1 MQLKTLCAMQVSVLP
16 RCSSVSAV
24 LDAHSLSEAL
34 QVSLGIALIAVQY
47 IKPCQHLGIAVFA
60 ASMPLISVLL
70 CVAVG
75 RYCLH
80 ASS

>member
-1 MQLKTLCAMQVSVLP
+1 MQVSVLP

-47 IKPCQHLGIAVFA
+47 INRCQNLGVAVFA
-60 ASMPLISVLL
+60 ASVPCLVYLSVLQW
-70 CVAVG
+70 VATA
-75 RYCLH
+75 CLL
-80 ASS
+80 AADDVQVP